1 MKNRFLVPLVLL
13 GLCFAEALSSQK
25 TYNLPAAE
33 VQDLK
38 GQTVST
44 STFSNEG
51 KPVVISFW
59 ATWCK
64 PCIAELSAIHEE
76 YESWVEETGV
86 KLIAISID
94 DQRNVAK
101 VAPFINGRGW
111 NYEVYCDPNGNFKRA
126 LSVNTV
132 PHTFLLDGSGNIVW
146 QHNAYNPGD
155 EEHLFEMIQHVAAGK
170 KIESK

>member
-1 MKNRFLVPLVLL
+1 MKNRFLAPCVILS
-13 GLCFAEALSSQK
+13 LCFVATLTSQK
-25 TYNLPAAE
+25 TYTLPTAE

-76 YESWVEETGV
+76 YETWSEETGV
-86 KLIAISID
+86 KLIAVSID

-101 VAPFINGRGW
+101 VAPFIHGRGW

-132 PHTFLLDGSGNIVW
+132 PHTFLLDGNGNIVW

-155 EEHLFEMIQHVAAGK
+155 EEHLFEMIQQVAAGK